1 MGVTKN
7 TIDVEPALQG
17 LHSMAVVPVD
27 AELLHEVIMM
37 AKLVKPCQ
45 EDMPRQLWI
54 QSNN

>member
-17 LHSMAVVPVD
+17 LPSMVVVPVD